1 MAQRAGTNL
10 PLVRFT
16 LRQGSDPIA
25 EADGTLLRA
34 IGLPS
39 GGVVRVGRTHVH
51 VRPAEIRGAALEL
64 GPLAVQNSGL
74 ALGSSAD
81 VVRALPATALRVQVD
96 TVPFAGRELVTA
108 LNGRVLTAGD
118 RISVEHDGTVHLLT
132 VLETDPAGPVL
143 VGAPTRF
150 GTSADD
156 AGPVEQTASATAQAL
171 LAGLDAHIDV
181 LTGWFSLLATDR
193 ELEAVWGLPAVAG
206 VVLEGPL
213 GCGKAELVDE
223 AARRAGTVVE
233 HVDTSL
239 VFKPDKLLSLLS
251 AAVNDRTEPRVI
263 FVDRIEAVV
272 GGSSITTFRTQAL
285 AILRWFLDTVA
296 NQPAVACV
304 VGVESLAEMDPAI
317 ATTPLLPR
325 SLTIPPPDLRRRQLL
340 LDAALSS
347 VPRAEL
353 DTARLAAL
361 SSGFSGADIMA
372 AVLHASAAVA
382 ATGGELTTDHVAA
395 AIRDTPPSLGSVPMG
410 QVTDFGFEK
419 VANLDQVKQR
429 LVEAVVW
436 PMQDPGRFA
445 RMGIDPPRGILLHG
459 PPGTGKTFVVKA
471 LAHEAGAAFFSVKG
485 AELLDKFVGESE
497 RGVRD
502 VFSRARAASPAIV
515 FFDEFDALAPVR
527 GKSTNTVTDSV
538 VAALLTE
545 IDGVADRGR
554 VSVIAATNR
563 KDLIDPA
570 LLRAG
575 RFETHLLLDL
585 PGPDARLALLEISDV
600 PLADDV
606 DRRRLAARTEG
617 LSFADLTGLLREA
630 ALVAL
635 RSDDQAM
642 IVTND
647 HLEQALAQFA
657 ADRRD
662 ATP

>member
-1 MAQRAGTNL
+1 M
-10 PLVRFT
+10 RFT
-16 LRQGSDPIA
+16 LRHGSDPIA

-34 IGLPS
+34 LGLPS
-39 GGVVRVGRTHVH
+39 GGVVRIGKTHVQI
-51 VRPAEIRGAALEL
+51 RPAEIRGNALEI
-64 GPLAVQNSGL
+64 GPLALENSGL
-74 ALGSSAD
+74 SLGSSTD
-81 VVRALPATALRVQVD
+81 VVRALPATATAVRVD
-96 TVPFAGRELVTA
+96 TMPVGGQRLVTT
-108 LNGRVLTAGD
+108 LHGRVLTAGD
-118 RISVEHDGTVHLLT
+118 QVAVEHDGTIHLLS
-132 VLETDPAGPVL
+132 VAETEPAGAVL
-143 VGAPTRF
+143 VGPPTVFRT
-150 GTSADD
+150 GADG
-156 AGPVEQTASATAQAL
+156 AGPTTEAADATAQAL
-171 LAGLDAHIDV
+171 LAGLDAQIDV
-181 LTGWFSLLATDR
+181 LAGWFSLLATDR
-193 ELEAVWGLPAVAG
+193 GLESAWGLPAVAG
-206 VVLEGPL
+206 IVLEGPL

-251 AAVNDRTEPRVI
+251 AAVNDLTGPRVI
-263 FVDRIEAVV
+263 FVDRIEAVI
-272 GGSSITTFRTQAL
+272 GGGSITTFRTQAL

-296 NQPAVACV
+296 KQPGVACV
-304 VGVESLAEMDPAI
+304 LGVESLAETDPAI
-317 ATTPLLPR
+317 SATPLLPR
-325 SLTIPPPDLRRRQLL
+325 SLVVPPPDIHRRRLL
-340 LDAALSS
+340 LEAALSAI
-347 VPRAEL
+347 PRRDL

-372 AVLHASAAVA
+372 AVVHASAAVA
-382 ATGGELTTDHVAA
+382 ASGTELTTEHVAA

-419 VANLDQVKQR
+419 VADLAEVKQR

-527 GKSTNTVTDSV
+527 GRSTNTVTDSV

-554 VSVIAATNR
+554 VAVIAATNR

-585 PGPDARLALLEISDV
+585 PAEEARLALIEITDV

-606 DRRRLAARTEG
+606 DRRELAAMTEG

-635 RSDDQAM
+635 RSDEGAM
-642 IVTND
+642 VVTRD
-647 HLEQALAQFA
+647 HVGTALSRFR
-657 ADRRD
+657 ADRSD
-662 ATP
+662 P